1 MTSRNFFVAFLEGF
15 VGDPIGDFSIIF
27 EGHGVAFRLRL
38 GFKMKVFERWTLL
51 FAKSNYTYVP
61 INPTQYQFQWK
72 LL

>member
-38 GFKMKVFERWTLL
+38 GFKMKVFER
-51 FAKSNYTYVP
+51 
-61 INPTQYQFQWK
+61 
-72 LL
+72 